1 MAGLVP
7 ATHVL
12 HEVREIRTPWRAQG
26 MPIEVLDQAGHDHF
40 TIVMQLADP
49 DSPLSRAARAQMG
62 LA

>member
-1 MAGLVP
+1 
-7 ATHVL
+7 
-12 HEVREIRTPWRAQG
+12 
-26 MPIEVLDQAGHDHF
+26 MPIDILDGAGHDHF